1 MKSVPV
7 VFGVVMALCAAPVF
21 SAVLVDEQFAH
32 FDGPLVGLTPQ
43 PGPGGVWAAHS
54 GAGNKPIQV
63 SLGSIS
69 LDQSGGSGED
79 VKTTFAAM
87 AAGDKL
93 YAGFDVV
100 LPSGQTVDP
109 DVNGL
114 YFAHFALG
122 TSSFQ
127 ARIFV
132 VAPSSGGDFGIALDG
147 STSTPSNTW
156 PVDLDFD
163 TTYRIIVSYEFDTGY
178 TRLWLDATVET
189 DPYLEDLTG
198 TTLQAIDSFA
208 FRQTNDYTGSQVID
222 NLLVSDV
229 FDESVPVELM
239 SFSVE

>member
-7 VFGVVMALCAAPVF
+7 VFGVVVALCAAPVF
-21 SAVLVDEQFAH
+21 STVLVDEQFSH
-32 FDGPLVGLTPQ
+32 MDGPLVGLTPQ
-43 PGPGGVWAAHS
+43 PGPGGAWAAHS

-63 SLGSIS
+63 STGSIS

-79 VKTTFAAM
+79 VKTTFAPM

-93 YAGFDVV
+93 YAGFDVM
-100 LPSGQTVDP
+100 LPSGQTVNP
-109 DVNGL
+109 DANGL

-132 VAPSSGGDFGIALDG
+132 VAPSASGDFGIALDG

-163 TTYRIIVSYEFDTGY
+163 TTYRVIVSYEFDTGI
-178 TRLWLDATVET
+178 TRLWLDATAET